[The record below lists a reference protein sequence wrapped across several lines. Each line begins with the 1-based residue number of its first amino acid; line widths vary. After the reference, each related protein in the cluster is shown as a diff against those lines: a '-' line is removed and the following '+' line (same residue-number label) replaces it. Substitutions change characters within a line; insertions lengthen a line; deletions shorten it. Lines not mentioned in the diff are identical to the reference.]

1 MLKEKADY
9 MEMWKTGYKK
19 PKPKVDKKERECM
32 MCYKPFISEGK
43 HNRICSACKETDD
56 WHYGND
62 YGIMK

>member
-9 MEMWKTGYKK
+9 TEMWKTGYKK

-56 WHYGND
+56 
-62 YGIMK
+62 